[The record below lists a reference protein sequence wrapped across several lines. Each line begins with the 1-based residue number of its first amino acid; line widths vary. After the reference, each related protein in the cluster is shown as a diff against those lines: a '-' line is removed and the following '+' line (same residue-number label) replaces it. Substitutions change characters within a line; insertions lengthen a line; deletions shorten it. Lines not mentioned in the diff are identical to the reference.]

1 MDSKLRKKSIVFII
15 IIFVNT
21 FLELFSIAMVIP
33 VDQNNKEKI
42 LNLIKRITRNKT
54 VILVSHDKEVLK
66 ICDEVYE
73 IKNKKIYAQK

>member
-1 MDSKLRKKSIVFII
+1 
-15 IIFVNT
+15 
-21 FLELFSIAMVIP
+21 MVIP